1 MALPPLFANLRL
13 PVIGAPMF
21 IVSGP
26 ELVIA
31 QCKAGIVGSMPALN
45 ARPSAQLDEWLGRI
59 RDELAAWDRANPDK
73 PAAPYAVNLIVHGT
87 NARLDE
93 DLDIVAKHKAPIVI
107 TSLGARDDVN
117 GRVHAYGGF
126 VFHDVTTTPFARK
139 AIDKGA
145 DGLVLVAAGAGGHA
159 GRISPFALVE
169 ETRAWFDGPIALSGA
184 IASGRGI
191 RAAQAMGADLAYIGS
206 AFIAAVEADA
216 TRDYKDTI
224 IEAVAG
230 DVVYTD
236 FFSGI
241 LGNYLRQTIERHGYD
256 PENLPKREEGV
267 HVTDGVKAWR
277 DIWAAGQGVG
287 SVRAVES
294 VEAMAARWRSEMRP

>member
-159 GRISPFALVE
+159 GRVSPFALVE

-206 AFIAAVEADA
+206 AFIAATEADA

-230 DVVYTD
+230 DIVYTD
-236 FFSGI
+236 LFSGI

-256 PENLPKREEGV
+256 PANLPKREEGV

>member
-1 MALPPLFANLRL
+1 MALPPLFKNLRL
-13 PVIGAPMF
+13 PVVGAPMF

-45 ARPSAQLDEWLGRI
+45 ARPSAQFDEWLGRI
-59 RDELAAWDRANPDK
+59 RDELSAWDRANPDK

-159 GRISPFALVE
+159 GRVSPFALVE

-206 AFIAAVEADA
+206 AFITAKEADA
-216 TRDYKDTI
+216 TREYKDTI

-230 DVVYTD
+230 DIVYTD

-241 LGNYLRQTIERHGYD
+241 PGNYLRQTIERHGYD
-256 PENLPKREEGV
+256 PANLPKREEGV

-287 SVRAVES
+287 AVRAVES
-294 VEAMAARWRSEMRP
+294 VDVMIERWRTEMSR

>member
-1 MALPPLFANLRL
+1 MALPPLFQNLRL

-21 IVSGP
+21 IVSGL

-31 QCKAGIVGSMPALN
+31 QCKAGIVGAMPALN
-45 ARPSAQLDEWLGRI
+45 ARPSSQLDEWLTHIGA
-59 RDELAAWDRANPDK
+59 ELAAWDRAHPNK

-93 DLDIVAKHKAPIVI
+93 DLDIVAKHKVPIII
-107 TSLGARDDVN
+107 TSLGAREDVN
-117 GRVHAYGGF
+117 ARVHAYGGF
-126 VFHDVTTTPFARK
+126 VFHDVTTTPFAHK

-169 ETRAWFDGPIALSGA
+169 ETRAWFNGPIALSGA

-206 AFIAAVEADA
+206 AFIASTEADA
-216 TRDYKDTI
+216 TRAYKDTI

-230 DVVYTD
+230 DIVYTD

-241 LGNYLRQTIERHGYD
+241 PGNYLRQTIERNGYD
-256 PENLPKREEGV
+256 PANLPKRQEGV

-287 SVRAVES
+287 AVRAVEP
-294 VEAMAARWRSEMRP
+294 VEEVVARWRDEMK

>member
-1 MALPPLFANLRL
+1 MALPPLFQNLRL

-45 ARPSAQLDEWLGRI
+45 ARPSSQLDEWLTRI
-59 RDELAAWDRANPDK
+59 RDELAAWDRTHPDT

-87 NARLDE
+87 NARLGE
-93 DLDIVAKHKAPIVI
+93 DLEIVAKHKVPIII
-107 TSLGARDDVN
+107 TSLGAREDVN
-117 GRVHAYGGF
+117 ARVHAYGGF

-139 AIDKGA
+139 AVDKGA

-206 AFIAAVEADA
+206 AFIAAAEADA
-216 TRDYKDTI
+216 TSEYKQTI

-230 DVVYTD
+230 DIVYTD

-241 LGNYLRQTIERHGYD
+241 PGNYLRQTIERNGYD
-256 PENLPKREEGV
+256 PANLPKREEGV
-267 HVTDGVKAWR
+267 HVSDGVKAWR

-287 SVRAVES
+287 SVHEIEPVS
-294 VEAMAARWRSEMRP
+294 CMVGRWRDGLSE

>member
-1 MALPPLFANLRL
+1 
-13 PVIGAPMF
+13 
-21 IVSGP
+21 
-26 ELVIA
+26 
-31 QCKAGIVGSMPALN
+31 
-45 ARPSAQLDEWLGRI
+45 LGRI

-191 RAAQAMGADLAYIGS
+191 RAAQAMGADFAYIGS
-206 AFIAAVEADA
+206 AFIAATEAEA
-216 TRDYKDTI
+216 TCDYKNTV

-230 DVVYTD
+230 DIVYTD

-241 LGNYLRQTIERHGYD
+241 PGNYLRQTIERHGYD
-256 PENLPKREEGV
+256 PANLPK
-267 HVTDGVKAWR
+267 
-277 DIWAAGQGVG
+277 
-287 SVRAVES
+287 
-294 VEAMAARWRSEMRP
+294 

>member
-1 MALPPLFANLRL
+1 MALPPLFQNLRL

-21 IVSGP
+21 IVSGL

-31 QCKAGIVGSMPALN
+31 QCKAGIVGAMPALN
-45 ARPSAQLDEWLGRI
+45 ARPSSQLDEWLTHIGA
-59 RDELAAWDRANPDK
+59 ELAAWDRAHPNK

-93 DLDIVAKHKAPIVI
+93 DLDIVAKHKVPIII
-107 TSLGARDDVN
+107 TSLGAREDVN
-117 GRVHAYGGF
+117 ARVHAYGGF
-126 VFHDVTTTPFARK
+126 VFHDVTTTPFAHK

-169 ETRAWFDGPIALSGA
+169 ETRAWFNGPIALSGA

-206 AFIAAVEADA
+206 AFIATTEADA
-216 TRDYKDTI
+216 TRAYKDTI

-230 DVVYTD
+230 DIVYTD

-241 LGNYLRQTIERHGYD
+241 PGNYLRQTIERNGYD
-256 PENLPKREEGV
+256 PANLPKRQEGV

-287 SVRAVES
+287 AVRAVEP
-294 VEAMAARWRSEMRP
+294 VEEVVARWRDEMK